1 MLRVSLLVLLVVLA
15 GGPASAQT
23 APKGDPVAGA
33 KAWGVAGGRMCTFC
47 HGENAEGG
55 FGPDLA
61 GGRGLTF
68 DLFKK
73 LVRKPYGIM
82 PAYTEQRLPD
92 QMVADIWAFL
102 IAKPA
107 AKELGTWHW
116 RQAPASAPLGQRL
129 YMGTVGCGQCHEPE
143 NKFARMWLGEY
154 AKQVDF
160 AYFAKQIYNH
170 EEKWPKGVMPHYSRE
185 RLPEA
190 VLREIYQWM
199 VVDIGMRASIGG
211 TLTAGEPREGQ
222 TTFTLALENR
232 GIANVG
238 LDAEVLTAFV
248 RVPTGTKVVKAGGV
262 GYTGTQSLAKLGLEP
277 GLRTAPHPHDESGEV
292 VRPKQDLSGDVV
304 VWKLPK
310 LAAGEKTQ
318 LTFTIAGAA
327 SDALVKGLAGSTV
340 YWEKPGRNHNGRPP
354 TMVYRDLRTPDYGD
368 HEIIAVKVQVP
379 ASARTTP

>member
-1 MLRVSLLVLLVVLA
+1 MRLVLFVTAVLVLA
-15 GGPASAQT
+15 VGPAMAQT
-23 APKGDPVAGA
+23 GAPKGDPAAGA

-116 RQAPASAPLGQRL
+116 RQAPANAPLGQRL

-160 AYFAKQIYNH
+160 VYFAKQIYNH
-170 EEKWPKGVMPHYSRE
+170 EEKWPTGVMPHYSRE

-211 TLTAGEPREGQ
+211 TLTAAPSSNGQ
-222 TTFTLALENR
+222 TTYSLEVLNR
-232 GIANVG
+232 GIRNVG
-238 LDAEVLTAFV
+238 LDAEGFTAFV
-248 RVPTGTKVVKAGGV
+248 RVPAGTKVVKGGGP
-262 GYTGTQSLAKLGLEP
+262 GYKGTQPLATLGLEP
-277 GLRTAPHPHDESGEV
+277 GLRTAPHSHDESGEV

-304 VWKLPK
+304 VWKFPK
-310 LAAGEKTQ
+310 LAAGENTV
-318 LTFTIAGAA
+318 LTFTLAGAPSA
-327 SDALVKGLAGSTV
+327 ELVKGFGGSTV
-340 YWEKPGRNHNGRPP
+340 FWEKPGRNDNGRPP
-354 TMVYRDLRTPDYGD
+354 KMVYRDLRVPDHGD
-368 HEIIAVKVQVP
+368 HELIAVKVQP
-379 ASARTTP
+379 